1 MLNFTF
7 AVILAIANYVYAA
20 IIYLSLHGWLV
31 THEPSGMQLLMHLVV
46 TAPLVLI
53 TSMWFFYLSR
63 KKKCSTIFWKVN
75 LAGILIPVMSAQ
87 TGVTY
92 YHFDKVGLAISVLV
106 GATVFIL
113 FMASVWQNSQLTR
126 PSN

>member
-1 MLNFTF
+1 MLNFSL
-7 AVILAIANYVYAA
+7 AVMLAIANYVYAA

-31 THEPSGMQLLMHLVV
+31 THEPSGIQLLMHLIV

-63 KKKCSTIFWKVN
+63 HGICHTIFWKVN
-75 LAGILIPVMSAQ
+75 LAGILIPVMSVQ

-92 YHFDKVGLAISVLV
+92 YHFDKVGLAISVLI
-106 GATVFIL
+106 GAAVFIL
-113 FMASVWQNSQLTR
+113 FVATVWKNSQLTR

>member
-1 MLNFTF
+1 MLNFSL
-7 AVILAIANYVYAA
+7 AVVLAIANYVYAA

-31 THEPSGMQLLMHLVV
+31 THEPSGMQLLMHLIV

-63 KKKCSTIFWKVN
+63 HGKCRTIFWKIN
-75 LAGILIPVMSAQ
+75 LVGILIPVMSVQ

-92 YHFDKVGLAISVLV
+92 YHFDKVGLAISALI
-106 GATVFIL
+106 GAVVFIL
-113 FMASVWQNSQLTR
+113 YVASVWQNSQLTR